1 MPTIPATC
9 RFASVTYALPGP
21 TMRSTAGTE
30 SVPNVM
36 RPDRLRAARLGDERR
51 ARLPGGVQDGRGIDP
66 SGCGGVHSTISR
78 TPATTA
84 GTTVMQTDD
93 GYTARPPGT

>member
-1 MPTIPATC
+1 MPTMPATC

-30 SVPNVM
+30 SVPNVSAPIACAP
-36 RPDRLRAARLGDERR
+36 PDFTTSVAPAFRAAYRT
-51 ARLPGGVQDGRGIDP
+51 AAGIEP
-66 SGCGGVHSTISR
+66 SGCGGVHSTICR